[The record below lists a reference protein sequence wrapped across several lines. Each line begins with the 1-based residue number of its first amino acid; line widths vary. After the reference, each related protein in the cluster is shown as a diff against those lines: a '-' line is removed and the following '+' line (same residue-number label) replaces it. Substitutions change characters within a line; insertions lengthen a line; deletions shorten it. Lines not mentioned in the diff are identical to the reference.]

1 MTATSGTPQQGAP
14 QSRSPSAGS
23 IGMRWR
29 RVFPGED
36 RQLSLA
42 RRWLESLLPDCPA
55 REDVLCIATELG
67 ANAILHTASGHGGH
81 FVLEVI
87 RQKSSVRVAVEDSG
101 AADAPQVIDDPD
113 GEQGRGLLVV
123 QGLSARF
130 GALGDHRGRTVW
142 AEVPWDD
149 ADTTTFASPQ
159 DLRDAVIHDGLA
171 GLASRFADIPTW
183 FGQSTLQ
190 WWGLVH
196 GRLVAAPSAQELA
209 RILGRLTGSPLPGP
223 PAGRTTGSGDPGTA
237 RAWGGQPRLGLLARS
252 A

>member
-67 ANAILHTASGHGGH
+67 ANAILHTASGRGGH

-101 AADAPQVIDDPD
+101 AADAPQVIDDPE

-183 FGQSTLQ
+183 FGQFTLQ

-209 RILGRLTGSPLPGP
+209 RILGRLAGSPLPGP
-223 PAGRTTGSGDPGTA
+223 PAGRTTGSEDPGTA